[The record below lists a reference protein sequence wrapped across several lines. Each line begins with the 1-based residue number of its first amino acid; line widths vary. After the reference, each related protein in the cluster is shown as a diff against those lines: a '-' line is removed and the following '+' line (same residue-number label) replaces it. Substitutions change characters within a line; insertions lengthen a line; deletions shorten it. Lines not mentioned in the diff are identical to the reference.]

1 MRYQRIFQKCLICN
15 QITFPIFFLSR
26 GKKKNI
32 LNNSKD
38 IYNVYPLDFST
49 FISHR
54 QRHDLTINLTLRGV
68 FDESESPIH
77 VHVHPSSQ
85 NKSLGDRC
93 LVLFFLR

>member
-1 MRYQRIFQKCLICN
+1 MKCAISVSSKSALFA
-15 QITFPIFFLSR
+15 TKSPFPFFFLSR

-49 FISHR
+49 FISHC

-68 FDESESPIH
+68 VDESGSP
-77 VHVHPSSQ
+77 VHPSSQ
-85 NKSLGDRC
+85 NKSLGDKC